1 MKLVIVES
9 PSKAKTISNF
19 LSKEYEVIASRGHIS
34 DLVKYGKGIE
44 YVDGDFKL
52 TYEITKDHKHVAS
65 EIRALAKKAE
75 VVYLATD
82 EDREGEAIAF
92 SIVRDILGGEYT
104 KYPRIAFHEI
114 TKTAILNALA
124 NPRKIDMLKVD
135 AQVTRRVLDRVV
147 GFSLTRL
154 LGKKFNGKLTAGR
167 VQSCVV
173 NLLVERE
180 IAIENFIPVTYFNFN
195 GLFKFTN
202 NGKELELNTQ
212 LHAYDPNKLIDPF
225 KGNVK
230 EKNASITIFQ
240 DENESKEILKQLSN
254 REYRLLEPKKSEPK
268 NVKPKPPFMTSTL
281 QQHMSNVSGYSPTKT
296 MQIAQKLYEGVEM
309 PEGRQGAITYMR
321 TDSLNIAKEAQ
332 DMALEFIRNNYGNE
346 YIPSKPNIYSSTSKG
361 AQEAHEAIRPTNI
374 NFTPEIAKKYL
385 EPDELKVYT
394 AVYERFLASQSV
406 PAKVETTN
414 IFVVSDI
421 ACFKTSGKV
430 TVFDGFYRLAPNL
443 ASDDKPL
450 PKFDYI
456 NNLPSTYKE
465 IKMVEKQT
473 EPPARYTE
481 ASLVNTM
488 EQEGIGRP
496 STYASTV
503 GLIVNRQYALVDKN
517 RMFATDKAK
526 DICRG
531 LSIIYPEVLSNKMTY
546 EMEEVLDRIASGEIK
561 WKEYLG
567 DFYTVFNAKC
577 EEVDKNIQSE
587 KVSVEVGRECPNC
600 GKPLLERTGRYG
612 KFVSCSGYPKCKY
625 IEDKNK
631 NKKELKV
638 VGKCPNCGKDIVERH
653 GTKGIF
659 YTCSGF
665 PRCKLAFSTPISDEK
680 CPLCKSIGYKQN
692 DKFYCLKNKCKNA
705 KPKFFRKRK

>member
-34 DLVKYGKGIE
+34 DLIKYGKGIE

-82 EDREGEAIAF
+82 EDREGEAIAY
-92 SIVRDILGGEYT
+92 SIVRDILGGDY
-104 KYPRIAFHEI
+104 KNYPRIAFHEI
-114 TKTAILNALA
+114 TKSAILNALA
-124 NPRKIDMLKVD
+124 NPRNIDILKVD

-180 IAIENFIPVTYFNFN
+180 NAIENFKPVTYYNYN
-195 GLFKFTN
+195 GLFKFVN

-212 LHAYDPNKLIDPF
+212 LHAYDSYKLEDPF

-230 EKNASITIFQ
+230 EKNSSTTIFQ
-240 DENESKEILKQLSN
+240 DKGMADYVLKQLKEG
-254 REYRLLEPKKSEPK
+254 EYRLLEPKKSEPK
-268 NVKPKPPFMTSTL
+268 SVKPKPPFMTSTL

-332 DMALEFIRNNYGNE
+332 EMALEFIHANYGPE
-346 YIPSKPNIYSSTSKG
+346 YVPSKPNNYNSTSKG

-414 IFVVSDI
+414 IFVVSDK
-421 ACFKTSGKV
+421 ASFKASGKV
-430 TVFDGFYRLAPNL
+430 TVFDGFYKLAPNL

-450 PKFDYI
+450 PPFDYV
-456 NNLPSTYKE
+456 NNLPASDKD
-465 IKMVEKQT
+465 IKLVEKQT

-503 GLIVNRQYALVDKN
+503 GLIVNRQYATVEKN

-531 LSIIYPEVLSNKMTY
+531 LNIIYPEVLSNKMTY
-546 EMEEVLDRIASGEIK
+546 EMEEVLDRIASGEVK
-561 WKEYLG
+561 WKEFLG
-567 DFYTVFNAKC
+567 DFYVKFNEKC
-577 EEVDKNIQSE
+577 AEADEKVQSE
-587 KVSVEVGRECPNC
+587 KVAVETGKDCPKC
-600 GKPLLERTGRYG
+600 GKPLVERTGRFG
-612 KFVSCSGYPKCKY
+612 KFISCSGYPKCKY
-625 IEDKNK
+625 IDNGDKP
-631 NKKELKV
+631 KKELKV
-638 VGKCPNCGKDIVERH
+638 IGKCPNCSKDIVERV
-653 GTKGIF
+653 GAKGPF

-665 PRCKLAFSTPISDEK
+665 PKCKLAFSSPLSEEK
-680 CPLCKSIGYKQN
+680 CPICKSIGYKQN
-692 DKFYCLKNKCKNA
+692 DKFYCLKKNCKNA